1 MFGAIFGIDRIN
13 PPFDGLTG
21 APARGAVGRML
32 ARLAVWHRNAA
43 TRRVLRELP
52 ERELAD
58 IGLTPMD
65 AAMEASRPFW
75 DGSAGI
81 VAERARRS

>member
-1 MFGAIFGIDRIN
+1 MFGAIPGVDRIN
-13 PPFDGLTG
+13 PAFNGLAAT
-21 APARGAVGRML
+21 AGRSLFRRM
-32 ARLAVWHRNAA
+32 AAGLAVWHRNAV
-43 TRRVLRELP
+43 TRRMLRELP

-65 AAMEASRPFW
+65 AAMEAARPFW
-75 DGSAGI
+75 DGTPGV

>member
-1 MFGAIFGIDRIN
+1 MFGAISRVDRIN
-13 PPFDGLTG
+13 PPFDGLAR
-21 APARGAVGRML
+21 APARGVVGRVL

-65 AAMEASRPFW
+65 AAMEAGRPFW

>member
-1 MFGAIFGIDRIN
+1 MLGSISRVDRIN
-13 PPFDGLTG
+13 PAFGGLDA
-21 APARGAVGRML
+21 APARGVLGRVL
-32 ARLAVWHRNAA
+32 ARLTVWHRNAE
-43 TRRVLRELP
+43 TRRVLREIP

-65 AAMEASRPFW
+65 AAMEAGRPFW
-75 DGSAGI
+75 DDTPGI